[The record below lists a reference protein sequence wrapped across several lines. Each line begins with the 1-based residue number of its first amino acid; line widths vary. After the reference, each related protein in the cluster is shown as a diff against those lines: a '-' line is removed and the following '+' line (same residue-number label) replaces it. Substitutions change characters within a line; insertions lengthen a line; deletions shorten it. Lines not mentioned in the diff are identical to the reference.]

1 MECLISYWCWN
12 KYNNIAATSK
22 NFNKS
27 SVINH
32 VPCHIVLSYN
42 ITRWSL
48 FFFLCLLLFHCCAV
62 FSVLDSELHV
72 FVRCLFDYSR
82 FIRFYLNEDEWL
94 HRGRRQVSGKFEF
107 KSDENYRCPFKIPLL
122 LKTMEEICEFLFH
135 NLKILYILIRYKLT
149 FGQLSCF

>member
-1 MECLISYWCWN
+1 MPHCSFLQYYTLE
-12 KYNNIAATSK
+12 
-22 NFNKS
+22 FVFFVPV
-27 SVINH
+27 VI
-32 VPCHIVLSYN
+32 PML
-42 ITRWSL
+42 RG
-48 FFFLCLLLFHCCAV
+48 V
-62 FSVLDSELHV
+62 FSVLDPALHV
-72 FVRCLFDYSR
+72 FVRRLFDYSR

-122 LKTMEEICEFLFH
+122 LKTMEEICEFLFY

>member
-1 MECLISYWCWN
+1 MYH
-12 KYNNIAATSK
+12 AT
-22 NFNKS
+22 
-27 SVINH
+27 
-32 VPCHIVLSYN
+32 
-42 ITRWSL
+42 L
-48 FFFLCLLLFHCCAV
+48 FFLTILHVGVWFFCACCYSNVARF
-62 FSVLDSELHV
+62 FSALDSALHV

-82 FIRFYLNEDEWL
+82 FIRSYLNEDEWL

>member
-48 FFFLCLLLFHCCAV
+48 FFLCLLLFHCCAV

-72 FVRCLFDYSR
+72 FVRCLFDYCR